1 VAYQSLADMFISQAK
16 RYGEKVLYRFPRN
29 SDWESYSW
37 NEALLRV
44 REIAL
49 GLLSLEARRGDRVAI
64 FSSNRVEWNLVDWAN
79 ICIGTLTVPIYSSST
94 SSQVLHVIG
103 HSEPTVLFVESREML
118 KRLNPLHPSVSRIKV
133 VVIMDSGK
141 AIPAAEDRRVIS
153 IEALREWGRLY
164 EKGHPGVFERLAD
177 SLRPEDDLTLIYTSG
192 TTGEPK
198 GVLTTHGHYLFMIS
212 AVDSAIPS
220 TDQDVT
226 LHFLPS
232 AHSFGRLEHFM
243 AVAKGW
249 TVGFARSVEAVAKD
263 LRTIR
268 PTIIFSVPRIY
279 EVAYNRI
286 RLRADRSNALR
297 RLMFRSAVSIGKRC
311 SRNLRQHQR
320 ASLGLRLAWRLAN
333 RLVFSN
339 VLSAFGGNLRL
350 AISGGAPLPS
360 HLAEFFHSV
369 GIPILEGYGLT
380 ETATVS
386 HVNRLHSYKFG
397 TVGFPLEGVK
407 CRISD
412 DGEILLQGPNIFKE
426 YYRDFIGTQEAI
438 DADGWFHTGDV
449 GEIDEEGFLR
459 ITDRKKDLI
468 VTSGAKKVAP
478 QKIEN
483 LLKTD
488 PLISQVMVVGSGQRH
503 LLALITLDRSRIV
516 DLAEEEGITFSSSE
530 EMISHPWVLSRI
542 KERIRETNKGLAPYE
557 TVRRF
562 CILTHDFTVED
573 EELTPTLKLRRGVIM
588 DRYKELIEEMYGRP
602 RFEL

>member
-1 VAYQSLADMFISQAK
+1 MAYRSLADMFVSQAR
-16 RYGEKVLYRFPRN
+16 RYGEKILYRFPSN
-29 SDWESYSW
+29 GDWDSYSW

-49 GLLSLEARRGDRVAI
+49 GLVSLDVRPGERVAI

-79 ICIGTLTVPIYSSST
+79 ICIGALTVPIYSSST
-94 SSQVLHVIG
+94 PSQVFHVLG
-103 HSEPTVLFVESREML
+103 HSEPAVLFVESWEVL
-118 KRLNPLHPSVSRIKV
+118 KRIDPLHPSVRRIKSI
-133 VVIMDSGK
+133 VIMEAGK
-141 AIPAAEDRRVIS
+141 IPSTAEDRRVVT
-153 IEALREWGRLY
+153 IEALRDSGRRY
-164 EKGHPGVFERLAD
+164 EEDHEGIFEGLAD
-177 SLRPEDDLTLIYTSG
+177 SLRPEDDLTIIYTSG

-198 GVLTTHGHYLFMIS
+198 GVLTTHGHYLFMIG

-263 LRTIR
+263 LRTIQ

-286 RLRADRSNALR
+286 RLRVDRSNALR
-297 RLMFRSAVSIGKRC
+297 RLMFRAALSVGKRF
-311 SRNLRQHQR
+311 SRKLRQHKR
-320 ASLGLRLAWRLAN
+320 AGLHLHLGWRLAN
-333 RLVFSN
+333 RLVLSN
-339 VLSAFGGNLRL
+339 VLSAFGGNLRV

-369 GIPILEGYGLT
+369 GILILEGYGLT

-386 HVNRLHSYKFG
+386 HVNRPHSYKFG

-407 CRISD
+407 CRISE
-412 DGEILLQGPNIFKE
+412 DGEILLQGPNIFKA
-426 YYRDFIGTQEAI
+426 YYRDFIATQEAI

-449 GEIDEEGFLR
+449 GEIDGEGFLH

-468 VTSGAKKVAP
+468 VTSGGKKVTP

-503 LLALITLDRSRIV
+503 LLALITLDPGRIR
-516 DLAEEEGITFSSSE
+516 DLAEEEGIAFSSLE

-562 CILTHDFTVED
+562 CIMTHDFTVED

-588 DRYKELIEEMYGRP
+588 DRYKELIEEMYRRP